1 MSGERAFMDIGDF
14 YGGPMNMVTPLLRE
28 YPISVVY
35 YLFSL
40 QSVVYE
46 LVFWIIYMYDV
57 HCTYFFKIPFLYFLC
72 PLIFIRH
79 FVSLLKSCIISKKSC
94 PFQSSCR
101 YLLLFFPRQ
110 FSFD

>member
-57 HCTYFFKIPFLYFLC
+57 HCTYFLKIPFLYF
-72 PLIFIRH
+72 
-79 FVSLLKSCIISKKSC
+79 FVSAHFHPTFCFIVKKLYYFKKKLSFPVILSLLIIIFST
-94 PFQSSCR
+94 PI
-101 YLLLFFPRQ
+101 LF
-110 FSFD
+110 